1 MSSEFKRDKD
11 GFWTAPLP
19 FKPNRQKLQN
29 NYDSALKRAKSLDRS
44 LEKNPLKKEQF
55 LAFMEKMFQRGH
67 AERAPPSIEGEE
79 CWFLPIFGV
88 YHPKKKDQVRVVFDS
103 AVKHN
108 GISLND
114 VLCSGPD
121 LTNSLLGVLLRFRQ
135 EPVAIVADI
144 EQMFYCFKVNEEH
157 RNYLRFFWHEGN
169 DFHKPLV
176 EYRMC
181 VHVFGN
187 SLSGDSY
194 IWPKTCSKSQLSWF

>member
-1 MSSEFKRDKD
+1 MDNLFRRTEDDEKPGLSANDRAFLETMSSEFKRDKD

-108 GISLND
+108 VISLND

-157 RNYLRFFWHEGN
+157 RNYL
-169 DFHKPLV
+169 
-176 EYRMC
+176 
-181 VHVFGN
+181 
-187 SLSGDSY
+187 
-194 IWPKTCSKSQLSWF
+194 